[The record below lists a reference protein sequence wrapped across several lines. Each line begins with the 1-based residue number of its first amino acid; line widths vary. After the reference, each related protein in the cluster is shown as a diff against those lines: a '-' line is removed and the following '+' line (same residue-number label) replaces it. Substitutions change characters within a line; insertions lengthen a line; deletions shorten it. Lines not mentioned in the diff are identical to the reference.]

1 MIEAFKNALLATD
14 RDQARVLAASSVDAA
29 GAEAA
34 VESVIV
40 PALEQIGLG
49 WQSGEVS
56 LSQVYMSGRIC
67 EELINELFVVEKRPV
82 LHHPPMAIAVLEDFH
97 MLGKRLVL
105 SSLKARGYALVDYGH
120 ATAQELVNLV
130 EKDGIEILL
139 ISVLMLP
146 SALKVREVVRLLEQ
160 RGLHP
165 KIIVGGAP
173 FRLDTGLAREVGAH
187 GSADQASGAAEVIAR
202 LMQEGP

>member
-1 MIEAFKNALLATD
+1 MIEPLKNALLATD
-14 RDQARVLAASSVDAA
+14 RDQARALAAAAVDAA

-34 VESVIV
+34 VEAVIV
-40 PALEQIGLG
+40 PALEQIGQG

-67 EELINELFVVEKRPV
+67 EELINDLFVIEQPQVRS
-82 LHHPPMAIAVLEDFH
+82 HPPMAIAVLEDFH

-105 SSLKARGYALVDYGH
+105 SSLKARGYTLLDYGH
-120 ATAQELVNLV
+120 AEALELVNLV

-146 SALKVREVVRLLEQ
+146 SALKVQEVTRMLEK
-160 RGLHP
+160 RGLKP
-165 KIIVGGAP
+165 KIIVGGEP

-187 GSADQASGAAEVIAR
+187 GTADQASGAAAVIAR